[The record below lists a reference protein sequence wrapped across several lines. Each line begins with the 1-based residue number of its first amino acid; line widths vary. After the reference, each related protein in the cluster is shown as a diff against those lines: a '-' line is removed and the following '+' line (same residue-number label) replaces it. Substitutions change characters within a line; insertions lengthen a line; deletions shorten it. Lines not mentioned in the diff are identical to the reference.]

1 MKTVIIV
8 IALIAV
14 VCAVIEIVSRV
25 VARHEKVRFDNMY
38 PEEQR
43 RHQEQMYKRQQMG

>member
-1 MKTVIIV
+1 MKVIIIILAV
-8 IALIAV
+8 IAVASV
-14 VCAVIEIVSRV
+14 VIEIFSRV
-25 VARHEKVRFDNMY
+25 VARHEKVRFDNMS